1 MVKFTLL
8 FVAFCAI
15 LPAQMPTFGGATP
28 PPGSAPPPTD
38 PNTVIITVGDHKI
51 TAGQFEEYI
60 KALPPQYQ
68 QTARGPG
75 RRDFAKNLVELNVL
89 ADEALKQ
96 GVDQKPEV
104 RLQLQF
110 QRDNMLAQA
119 EFLNLQQQAAVSDA
133 QVQTYYDAHKTDYEV
148 LKARHIL
155 IRIKGAPMPGAPGK
169 PELTDAEAK
178 AKAEEI
184 RKRLVAGEDFAT
196 IAKAESDDTSSGE
209 DGGELGEFTRGRMVP
224 PFEKAAFELKVGDI
238 SEPVQ
243 SPFGYHIIQV
253 ESHTT
258 KSLDEVKP
266 QIIAQLR
273 PQAARE
279 AVTALTGQA
288 KVELN
293 DAYFGAEPAAP
304 GAPGAGAP
312 GAPATGAVSGVP
324 PAPPASAAPA
334 PAIKAPAVPATKAPA
349 TKKAPAPATKAPA
362 APKK

>member
-1 MVKFTLL
+1 MVKFSLL

-60 KALPPQYQ
+60 KALPQQYQ
-68 QTARGPG
+68 ATARGPG

-104 RLQLQF
+104 KLQMEF

-119 EFLNLQQQAAVSDA
+119 EFVNLQQQADVSDA
-133 QVQTYYDAHKTDYEV
+133 QIQAYYDAHKSEYEV

-155 IRIKGAPMPGAPGK
+155 IRVKGAPMPGAPGK

-178 AKAEEI
+178 AKAEAI
-184 RKRLVAGEDFAT
+184 RKRIVGGEDFAT

-209 DGGELGEFTRGRMVP
+209 EGGELGEFTRGRMVP
-224 PFEKAAFELKVGDI
+224 PFEKAAFELKPGDI
-238 SEPVQ
+238 SEPVL

-279 AVTALTGQA
+279 AVEALTGKA
-288 KVELN
+288 KFELN

-304 GAPGAGAP
+304 GAAAP
-312 GAPATGAVSGVP
+312 GTPAPAAQT
-324 PAPPASAAPA
+324 PAA
-334 PAIKAPAVPATKAPA
+334 PAIKAPAPAAQTPAAPATKAPA
-349 TKKAPAPATKAPA
+349 TKAPATKAPAPATK
-362 APKK
+362 

>member
-1 MVKFTLL
+1 MVKFSLL

-15 LPAQMPTFGGATP
+15 LPAQMPTMGGAAP
-28 PPGSAPPPTD
+28 PPGSMPPPTD
-38 PNTVIITVGDHKI
+38 PNAVIITVGDHKI

-60 KALPPQYQ
+60 KALPQQYQ

-89 ADEALKQ
+89 ADEAMKQ

-104 RLQLQF
+104 RLQLEF
-110 QRDNMLAQA
+110 QRANMLAQA
-119 EFLNLQQQAAVSDA
+119 EFLNLQQQAVVSDA
-133 QVQTYYDAHKTDYEV
+133 QVQAYYDAHKEDYEI

-155 IRIKGAPMPGAPGK
+155 IRVKGAPMPGEPGK
-169 PELTDAEAK
+169 AELTDAEAK

-184 RKRLVAGEDFAT
+184 RKRIIGGEDFAT
-196 IAKAESDDTSSGE
+196 IAKAESDDKSSGE

-224 PFEKAAFELKVGDI
+224 PFEKAAFALKVGDI

-253 ESHTT
+253 ESHST

-266 QIIAQLR
+266 QIVAQLR

-279 AVTALTGQA
+279 AVTALTGSA
-288 KVELN
+288 NVELN
-293 DAYFGAEPAAP
+293 DAYFGAAPAPPAAP
-304 GAPGAGAP
+304 GAP
-312 GAPATGAVSGVP
+312 APAAVSGVP
-324 PAPPASAAPA
+324 PAPAPA
-334 PAIKAPAVPATKAPA
+334 TKAPAVPATKAPAVPATKAPA
-349 TKKAPAPATKAPA
+349 TKAPAPATKAPA
-362 APKK
+362 STTPRAK